1 MRDNTYRIGVT
12 GGSGSGK
19 SSFIRDLR
27 LRFSEEELCIVSLD
41 DYYKPREE
49 QKTDDR
55 GVKNFD
61 LPESIDVEALVTDL
75 EKLGRQEV
83 VKRIEY
89 TFNNENVDKRMLIF
103 KPAPIMIIEG
113 LFVLHYARIK
123 NSLDLEVFVEAND
136 VLKVKRR
143 ILRDQL
149 ERNYPIED
157 VLYRYEHHV
166 LPAYEHFIKPYKD
179 GAHIIINN
187 NENYDTGLDVL
198 CGFIRAKLLE

>member
-41 DYYKPREE
+41 DYYKPRE
-49 QKTDDR
+49 
-55 GVKNFD
+55 
-61 LPESIDVEALVTDL
+61 
-75 EKLGRQEV
+75 
-83 VKRIEY
+83 